1 MKERKQFEKQFVGN
15 IVPNVWYSIFK
26 AANKPDLVA
35 ITLLSEICFK
45 HKVGEMREGKWQVGY
60 KYFEAKFGL
69 SRSQIRDAFI
79 RLERQ
84 GVILREVV
92 TQTRGYQKY
101 GGVLYIKLN
110 AQRLFLLQ
118 EKNFHQSNKIQT
130 TPIEKSEAINKDTNN
145 YNLNEKDL
153 EKLNSFLSTPLSL
166 ANWNER
172 IKELHLRYPKLL
184 FPSKASLIAYMQKV
198 CRSFALKPTVLEEPV
213 LPEIPLFHG
222 KEATEIKMKHKLF
235 QLYGTKLYNS
245 WFSKLKIERISLGT
259 CFISLP
265 TKFMQRWIQE
275 NYLEVIL
282 SCLKEIDGLVSEVSF
297 LVESQT

>member
-1 MKERKQFEKQFVGN
+1 MKERKQFVGN
-15 IVPNVWYSIFK
+15 IIPNVWYSIFK

-45 HKVGEMREGKWQVGY
+45 HKVGEMREEKWQVGY

-84 GVILREVV
+84 EVISREVV

-110 AQRLFLLQ
+110 VQKLFLLQ
-118 EKNFHQSNKIQT
+118 EKNFVSCAKIQNP
-130 TPIEKSEAINKDTNN
+130 PIEKSEAINKNTND
-145 YNLNEKDL
+145 YYLNERDL
-153 EKLNSFLSTPLSL
+153 EKLNSALSTPMTL
-166 ANWNER
+166 ADWNER
-172 IKELHLRYPKLL
+172 IREMHLKYPKLL
-184 FPSKASLIAYMQKV
+184 FPSKACLIAYMQKA
-198 CRSFALKPTVLEEPV
+198 CKSFASKPTPLAEPV
-213 LPEIPLFHG
+213 LPNIPESCG
-222 KEATEIKMKHKLF
+222 QEAVEIKMKHKLF
-235 QLYGTKLYNS
+235 NLYGAKLYNS
-245 WFSKLKIERISLGT
+245 WFSKLKVESISSGT
-259 CFISLP
+259 CFVSLP

-282 SCLKEIDGLVSEVSF
+282 SCLKEVDGLVSQVSF
-297 LVESQT
+297 LVESRT